1 MTGNRKE
8 HLWKEKIMKI
18 RKTICSL
25 LLVCLAFLGIF
36 CGRAN
41 VYADQK
47 QALSATVTLLKQEKD
62 CVVQVE
68 AKNSGADFTGKV
80 RLVFSGTDNSN
91 GCAFE
96 QRLTLPQNG
105 KKQYTMTIPYA
116 DVSQT
121 RGNGFVAFIDE
132 KGNVVAKEAFASIF
146 GKEKRGI
153 GVGVL
158 SDHYDALGW
167 MSMSGQT
174 YYLHG
179 KDQNVYLTQ
188 MDADTLQAQL
198 DELYFLVID
207 SYDVSSLGK
216 ENIKAIEKWVKN
228 GGWLLI
234 GTGERGKDTLGGFD
248 SSFME
253 VSCKSVSKV
262 GEENEVSKEMQQLGS
277 YSGFTGIDFSQ
288 MPVAKLQR
296 NNTNASKSEAYP
308 GWVYACGDGA
318 IGVCAIS
325 FGEKQMQKVSPDLC
339 YGIYDQV
346 AGYSMSYSQY
356 VNDEEWGWSGE
367 NAFGVIDHLNTALDF
382 SWLKVL
388 IVVYVIVVGPVLYL
402 LLCKMKKRD
411 WYWLGVPALG
421 IIFIGV
427 VFIGG
432 RNLKLHETRVYSV
445 TAQQADGKSTTGIAT
460 YYNAYHSGVKPWKV
474 RLNDNYAYGGTG
486 LSESYSMASSG
497 RVYEDRYHYLVEYDR
512 GLSLGVKPQSNFEN
526 AYLFAAGTAKG
537 CGSIDTSGLVLTQQK
552 QGGSI
557 TNNTSYDFPYLVCVS
572 DDTVM
577 VFSDVKA
584 GENITIDGKSKKPLL
599 SQQISYFDDV
609 YSVLSQ
615 DNMNGNTYSYK
626 HKDMAAA
633 LYLGL
638 CQIRRQNDVSGTVV
652 VEGVTADYGKT
663 IESRCS
669 EISFGCLYTIAGQ
682 EVSNASN

>member
-1 MTGNRKE
+1 
-8 HLWKEKIMKI
+8 MKI

-96 QRLTLPQNG
+96 QCLTLPQNG

-121 RGNGFVAFIDE
+121 RGNGIVAFIDE

-158 SDHYDALGW
+158 SDHYD
-167 MSMSGQT
+167 
-174 YYLHG
+174 
-179 KDQNVYLTQ
+179 
-188 MDADTLQAQL
+188 
-198 DELYFLVID
+198 
-207 SYDVSSLGK
+207 
-216 ENIKAIEKWVKN
+216 
-228 GGWLLI
+228 
-234 GTGERGKDTLGGFD
+234 
-248 SSFME
+248 
-253 VSCKSVSKV
+253 
-262 GEENEVSKEMQQLGS
+262 
-277 YSGFTGIDFSQ
+277 
-288 MPVAKLQR
+288 
-296 NNTNASKSEAYP
+296 
-308 GWVYACGDGA
+308 
-318 IGVCAIS
+318 
-325 FGEKQMQKVSPDLC
+325 
-339 YGIYDQV
+339 
-346 AGYSMSYSQY
+346 
-356 VNDEEWGWSGE
+356 
-367 NAFGVIDHLNTALDF
+367 
-382 SWLKVL
+382 
-388 IVVYVIVVGPVLYL
+388 
-402 LLCKMKKRD
+402 
-411 WYWLGVPALG
+411 ALG

-552 QGGSI
+552 QGGNI

-584 GENITIDGKSKKPLL
+584 GETITIDGKSKKPLL

>member
-1 MTGNRKE
+1 
-8 HLWKEKIMKI
+8 MKI
-18 RKTICSL
+18 RKTICGL
-25 LLVCLAFLGIF
+25 LLVYLTFLGIF
-36 CGRAN
+36 AGRVN

-68 AKNSGADFTGKV
+68 AKNTGADFTGKV
-80 RLVFSGTDNSN
+80 RLVFSGTDNSS

-96 QRLTLPQNG
+96 QCLTLPQNG

-121 RGNGFVAFIDE
+121 RGNGIVAFVDE

-216 ENIKAIEKWVKN
+216 EKIKAIEKWVKN

-262 GEENEVSKEMQQLGS
+262 GEENDASKEMQQMGS

-296 NNTNASKSEAYP
+296 NNTNASESEAYP

-318 IGVCAIS
+318 VGVCAIS
-325 FGEKQMQKVSPDLC
+325 FGEKEAAA
-339 YGIYDQV
+339 YDEAAV
-346 AGYSMSYSQY
+346 LENKKKLEAHSQLQQWP
-356 VNDEEWGWSGE
+356 VQIKLVPI
-367 NAFGVIDHLNTALDF
+367 NA
-382 SWLKVL
+382 
-388 IVVYVIVVGPVLYL
+388 P
-402 LLCKMKKRD
+402 
-411 WYWLGVPALG
+411 
-421 IIFIGV
+421 
-427 VFIGG
+427 
-432 RNLKLHETRVYSV
+432 
-445 TAQQADGKSTTGIAT
+445 
-460 YYNAYHSGVKPWKV
+460 
-474 RLNDNYAYGGTG
+474 
-486 LSESYSMASSG
+486 
-497 RVYEDRYHYLVEYDR
+497 
-512 GLSLGVKPQSNFEN
+512 
-526 AYLFAAGTAKG
+526 
-537 CGSIDTSGLVLTQQK
+537 
-552 QGGSI
+552 
-557 TNNTSYDFPYLVCVS
+557 
-572 DDTVM
+572 
-577 VFSDVKA
+577 
-584 GENITIDGKSKKPLL
+584 
-599 SQQISYFDDV
+599 YFDDADLLIAADCTAYAYANFHQDFIKGKITLIGCPKLDSAD
-609 YSVLSQ
+609 YSEKL
-615 DNMNGNTYSYK
+615 TE
-626 HKDMAAA
+626 
-633 LYLGL
+633 
-638 CQIRRQNDVSGTVV
+638 IIRQNNIKSVTIVRMEVPCCGGIQNAAINAMKASGKFLPWQV
-652 VEGVTADYGKT
+652 
-663 IESRCS
+663 
-669 EISFGCLYTIAGQ
+669 YTISTDGRILA
-682 EVSNASN
+682 

>member
-1 MTGNRKE
+1 
-8 HLWKEKIMKI
+8 
-18 RKTICSL
+18 
-25 LLVCLAFLGIF
+25 
-36 CGRAN
+36 
-41 VYADQK
+41 
-47 QALSATVTLLKQEKD
+47 
-62 CVVQVE
+62 
-68 AKNSGADFTGKV
+68 
-80 RLVFSGTDNSN
+80 
-91 GCAFE
+91 
-96 QRLTLPQNG
+96 
-105 KKQYTMTIPYA
+105 
-116 DVSQT
+116 
-121 RGNGFVAFIDE
+121 
-132 KGNVVAKEAFASIF
+132 
-146 GKEKRGI
+146 
-153 GVGVL
+153 
-158 SDHYDALGW
+158 
-167 MSMSGQT
+167 
-174 YYLHG
+174 
-179 KDQNVYLTQ
+179 
-188 MDADTLQAQL
+188 
-198 DELYFLVID
+198 
-207 SYDVSSLGK
+207 
-216 ENIKAIEKWVKN
+216 
-228 GGWLLI
+228 
-234 GTGERGKDTLGGFD
+234 
-248 SSFME
+248 
-253 VSCKSVSKV
+253 
-262 GEENEVSKEMQQLGS
+262 MQQLGS

-537 CGSIDTSGLVLTQQK
+537 CGSIDTRGLVITQQK

-584 GENITIDGKSKKPLL
+584 GETITIDGKSKKPLL

>member
-1 MTGNRKE
+1 
-8 HLWKEKIMKI
+8 MKI

-121 RGNGFVAFIDE
+121 RGNGIVAFIDE

-253 VSCKSVSKV
+253 VSCKSVSKW
-262 GEENEVSKEMQQLGS
+262 EKKMRYRKKCSNWEVIPDLPGLIFHRCRLQSCSGTIQMQAKAKLIRG
-277 YSGFTGIDFSQ
+277 GC
-288 MPVAKLQR
+288 MPVGMVP
-296 NNTNASKSEAYP
+296 S
-308 GWVYACGDGA
+308 
-318 IGVCAIS
+318 
-325 FGEKQMQKVSPDLC
+325 
-339 YGIYDQV
+339 
-346 AGYSMSYSQY
+346 
-356 VNDEEWGWSGE
+356 
-367 NAFGVIDHLNTALDF
+367 
-382 SWLKVL
+382 
-388 IVVYVIVVGPVLYL
+388 VYVPFL
-402 LLCKMKKRD
+402 LAKNRCRKFPRICVTEFM
-411 WYWLGVPALG
+411 
-421 IIFIGV
+421 
-427 VFIGG
+427 
-432 RNLKLHETRVYSV
+432 TR
-445 TAQQADGKSTTGIAT
+445 
-460 YYNAYHSGVKPWKV
+460 W
-474 RLNDNYAYGGTG
+474 
-486 LSESYSMASSG
+486 
-497 RVYEDRYHYLVEYDR
+497 
-512 GLSLGVKPQSNFEN
+512 
-526 AYLFAAGTAKG
+526 
-537 CGSIDTSGLVLTQQK
+537 
-552 QGGSI
+552 
-557 TNNTSYDFPYLVCVS
+557 
-572 DDTVM
+572 
-577 VFSDVKA
+577 
-584 GENITIDGKSKKPLL
+584 
-599 SQQISYFDDV
+599 
-609 YSVLSQ
+609 Q
-615 DNMNGNTYSYK
+615 D
-626 HKDMAAA
+626 
-633 LYLGL
+633 
-638 CQIRRQNDVSGTVV
+638 IP
-652 VEGVTADYGKT
+652 
-663 IESRCS
+663 
-669 EISFGCLYTIAGQ
+669 
-682 EVSNASN
+682 

>member
-121 RGNGFVAFIDE
+121 RGNGIVAFVDE
-132 KGNVVAKEAFASIF
+132 KGNVVASEAFASIF

-216 ENIKAIEKWVKN
+216 EKIKAIEKWVKN

-234 GTGERGKDTLGGFD
+234 GTDR
-248 SSFME
+248 
-253 VSCKSVSKV
+253 
-262 GEENEVSKEMQQLGS
+262 
-277 YSGFTGIDFSQ
+277 
-288 MPVAKLQR
+288 
-296 NNTNASKSEAYP
+296 
-308 GWVYACGDGA
+308 
-318 IGVCAIS
+318 
-325 FGEKQMQKVSPDLC
+325 
-339 YGIYDQV
+339 
-346 AGYSMSYSQY
+346 
-356 VNDEEWGWSGE
+356 
-367 NAFGVIDHLNTALDF
+367 
-382 SWLKVL
+382 
-388 IVVYVIVVGPVLYL
+388 
-402 LLCKMKKRD
+402 
-411 WYWLGVPALG
+411 
-421 IIFIGV
+421 
-427 VFIGG
+427 
-432 RNLKLHETRVYSV
+432 
-445 TAQQADGKSTTGIAT
+445 KST
-460 YYNAYHSGVKPWKV
+460 
-474 RLNDNYAYGGTG
+474 RLN
-486 LSESYSMASSG
+486 SS
-497 RVYEDRYHYLVEYDR
+497 H
-512 GLSLGVKPQSNFEN
+512 VK
-526 AYLFAAGTAKG
+526 
-537 CGSIDTSGLVLTQQK
+537 
-552 QGGSI
+552 
-557 TNNTSYDFPYLVCVS
+557 
-572 DDTVM
+572 
-577 VFSDVKA
+577 
-584 GENITIDGKSKKPLL
+584 
-599 SQQISYFDDV
+599 
-609 YSVLSQ
+609 
-615 DNMNGNTYSYK
+615 
-626 HKDMAAA
+626 
-633 LYLGL
+633 
-638 CQIRRQNDVSGTVV
+638 R
-652 VEGVTADYGKT
+652 
-663 IESRCS
+663 SRMPS
-669 EISFGCLYTIAGQ
+669 SA
-682 EVSNASN
+682 